1 MKFWSEQICWK
12 TSSRICVLRQYIT
25 GSSFIER
32 WLTSFTQTFA
42 KNFSRQK
49 GYYSCC
55 SVCFDSNFFLP
66 KKAGDK
72 EWRNAKLV
80 GNDRK
85 GQIVKRS
92 DRQIIL
98 EAFCCKPFFCGL
110 SFLPEDSFIAMN
122 EVFFNNNWNIFIF
135 SALLCRKD
143 AVYFLKIKIALC
155 IGNPTATRSSLRS
168 CPLPII
174 PLCPSRE
181 EGVIF
186 FCLSPRPPS
195 KKNAWSQVKL
205 GPASLHIS
213 ITLNQKRMVVFKLK
227 DALSILVYGRFYT
240 KDALS
245 VWTNLCKHL

>member
-32 WLTSFTQTFA
+32 WLTSYTQTFA

-98 EAFCCKPFFCGL
+98 ETSNCKPFFAAFHSWPKIVL
-110 SFLPEDSFIAMN
+110 LPWMKYSLTITEIFLFSRH
-122 EVFFNNNWNIFIF
+122 FN
-135 SALLCRKD
+135 AERKP
-143 AVYFLKIKIALC
+143 C
-155 IGNPTATRSSLRS
+155 IS
-168 CPLPII
+168 
-174 PLCPSRE
+174 
-181 EGVIF
+181 
-186 FCLSPRPPS
+186 
-195 KKNAWSQVKL
+195 
-205 GPASLHIS
+205 
-213 ITLNQKRMVVFKLK
+213 
-227 DALSILVYGRFYT
+227 
-240 KDALS
+240 
-245 VWTNLCKHL
+245 

>member
-1 MKFWSEQICWK
+1 M
-12 TSSRICVLRQYIT
+12 TSSRICVFHQYIT

-32 WLTSFTQTFA
+32 WLTSYPPTSA

-49 GYYSCC
+49 GYHSCC
-55 SVCFDSNFFLP
+55 SVCFESNFFLP
-66 KKAGDK
+66 KKAADK
-72 EWRNAKLV
+72 EWRNAKLM
-80 GNDRK
+80 GSDRK

-98 EAFCCKPFFCGL
+98 ETFCCKPFFFFL
-110 SFLPEDSFIAMN
+110 RPSFLAEDSFIATN

-135 SALLCRKD
+135 SAFQCRKE

-186 FCLSPRPPS
+186 FASRLVRPW
-195 KKNAWSQVKL
+195 KK
-205 GPASLHIS
+205 
-213 ITLNQKRMVVFKLK
+213 KRLI
-227 DALSILVYGRFYT
+227 AG
-240 KDALS
+240 
-245 VWTNLCKHL
+245 

>member
-85 GQIVKRS
+85 GQIVKY
-92 DRQIIL
+92 QIVKSYL
-98 EAFCCKPFFCGL
+98 RPF
-110 SFLPEDSFIAMN
+110 
-122 EVFFNNNWNIFIF
+122 V
-135 SALLCRKD
+135 
-143 AVYFLKIKIALC
+143 
-155 IGNPTATRSSLRS
+155 
-168 CPLPII
+168 
-174 PLCPSRE
+174 
-181 EGVIF
+181 
-186 FCLSPRPPS
+186 
-195 KKNAWSQVKL
+195 
-205 GPASLHIS
+205 ASLFFAAFHSWPKIVLLPWMKYSLTITETFLFSRHFNAERKPCIS
-213 ITLNQKRMVVFKLK
+213 
-227 DALSILVYGRFYT
+227 
-240 KDALS
+240 
-245 VWTNLCKHL
+245 